1 MKRKFPVWILVLVA
15 ASFGLTPQVS
25 AHGGG
30 TPQLVAVPA
39 GPYEVYAW
47 TNPTPI
53 RVGTLHV
60 SVALVDPASTQPV
73 LNADVQV
80 VAAPVDP
87 AAAAA
92 VSSQATHTKATI
104 KTYYETDMQM
114 PATGP
119 WQVEISYR
127 DTTASGSARF
137 EIAVQP
143 KSNTRWLLIGI
154 GAVVFIAVGWF
165 LWPRKQVDR

>member
-1 MKRKFPVWILVLVA
+1 MDLGAGGCVVWADARKFPPTA
-15 ASFGLTPQVS
+15 AERRNWSPCRPGHTKI
-25 AHGGG
+25 
-30 TPQLVAVPA
+30 
-39 GPYEVYAW
+39 YAW
-47 TNPTPI
+47 TNPNPI

-80 VAAPVDP
+80 VATPVDP

-92 VSSQATHTKATI
+92 VSSQATHAKATI

-119 WQVEISYR
+119 WQVDISYR
-127 DTTASGSARF
+127 DATGSGSASF

>member
-1 MKRKFPVWILVLVA
+1 MNRKLPVWILALVA
-15 ASFGLTPQVS
+15 AAFGLTPQVS

-39 GPYEVYAW
+39 GPYEIYAW
-47 TNPTPI
+47 TNPNPI

-60 SVALVDPASTQPV
+60 SVALVDPVSTQAV
-73 LNADVQV
+73 LNAGVQV
-80 VAAPVDP
+80 VATPLDP

-92 VSSQATHTKATI
+92 VSSQATHAKATI
-104 KTYYETDMQM
+104 KTYYETDMQV

-119 WQVEISYR
+119 WQVDISYQ
-127 DTTASGSARF
+127 DATGSGSASF

-165 LWPRKQVDR
+165 LWPRKRSG